1 MRPCVNAISAA
12 ATSPI
17 KQPNVLVFFT
27 QQEVTSII
35 DNWNMYEEDVMW
47 KWTPDFSRELLVWGT
62 AEVGNLCG
70 NLTII
75 LCTGWLHLS
84 YHRLVD
90 NTKRCLFEARLRLFL
105 QEVGI
110 LESCIYTDSGVKS
123 PPSILWI
130 GETFDKQMCR
140 YKGWFVLQFLVLAAD
155 LLL

>member
-17 KQPNVLVFFT
+17 KQPNVVFFT
-27 QQEVTSII
+27 QQEVTSDI

-47 KWTPDFSRELLVWGT
+47 KWTPDLSRELLVWGT

-84 YHRLVD
+84 YRRLVD

-105 QEVGI
+105 QEVRI
-110 LESCIYTDSGVKS
+110 LESCIHADSGVKS
-123 PPSILWI
+123 PPS
-130 GETFDKQMCR
+130 TFYGSEKHLTSRCVGVKDGLF
-140 YKGWFVLQFLVLAAD
+140 YSSWS
-155 LLL
+155 